1 MISRNSPLALM
12 THTSHS
18 SHSSFHRRGL
28 SLHMRQKECLF
39 WCQMKIQMA
48 PSQDPVLTGTDS
60 NKDRQEPDTTQG
72 SDAEESDIEEEDKK
86 VLGHDWN
93 GAQGSGP

>member
-1 MISRNSPLALM
+1 
-12 THTSHS
+12 
-18 SHSSFHRRGL
+18 
-28 SLHMRQKECLF
+28 
-39 WCQMKIQMA
+39 MKIQM
-48 PSQDPVLTGTDS
+48 
-60 NKDRQEPDTTQG
+60 PDTTQG